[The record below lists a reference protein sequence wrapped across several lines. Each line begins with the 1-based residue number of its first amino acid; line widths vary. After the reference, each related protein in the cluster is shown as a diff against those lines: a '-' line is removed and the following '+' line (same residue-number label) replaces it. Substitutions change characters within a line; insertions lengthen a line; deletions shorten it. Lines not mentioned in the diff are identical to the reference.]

1 MMMQEF
7 IETYGPNSAPA
18 EFGVTLID
26 TQTHTFA
33 VLTELNSNPGM
44 SVTNAAA
51 DYINQ
56 VNSIYGLDRDTI
68 YIEQYEG
75 RTDLVRIIP
84 AFNHN
89 RHCYKTNWQPLPE
102 NIKDFLIQNL
112 KAE

>member
-1 MMMQEF
+1 MLEL
-7 IETYGPNSAPA
+7 IETYDPNSAPA

-26 TQTHTFA
+26 THTHTFA
-33 VLTELNSNPGM
+33 VLTELYSNPGM

-56 VNSIYGLDRDTI
+56 VNTIYGLDRETI

-84 AFNHN
+84 AFNSN
-89 RHCYKTNWQPLPE
+89 GHCFNTTWQPLPE
-102 NIKDFLIQNL
+102 NIKQFLILNL

>member
-1 MMMQEF
+1 MMQEM
-7 IETYGPNSAPA
+7 IETYGPNLAPA

-26 TQTHTFA
+26 THTHTFA
-33 VLTELNSNPGM
+33 VLTELNCNPGM

-56 VNSIYGLDRDTI
+56 VNNIYGLDRDTI

-84 AFNHN
+84 AFNN
-89 RHCYKTNWQPLPE
+89 NGQCYNTSWQPLPA
-102 NIKDFLIQNL
+102 NIKDFLILNL

>member
-1 MMMQEF
+1 MMQEL
-7 IETYGPNSAPA
+7 IETYGPNSEPA

-26 TQTHTFA
+26 THTHTFT

-56 VNSIYGLDRDTI
+56 VNNIYGLNNGTI

-75 RTDLVRIIP
+75 RTDFVRIIP
-84 AFNHN
+84 SFNSKGY
-89 RHCYKTNWQPLPE
+89 CYNTTWQPLPE
-102 NIKDFLIQNL
+102 NIKQFLILNL

>member
-1 MMMQEF
+1 MINEL

-26 TQTHTFA
+26 THTHTFA

-56 VNSIYGLDRDTI
+56 VNSIYGLDKDTI

-84 AFNHN
+84 SF
-89 RHCYKTNWQPLPE
+89 YKTGYCKSAAWKPLPE
-102 NIKDFLIQNL
+102 NIKDFLIMNL